1 MANQSNTHQHTMKTP
16 LQLYV
21 TPDLASAIKRGATKA
36 GTTMSEFIRQAVKE
50 KLNNGKKGGAR

>member
-1 MANQSNTHQHTMKTP
+1 MHAMKTP

-50 KLNNGKKGGAR
+50 KIASSKAKTKN

>member
-1 MANQSNTHQHTMKTP
+1 MHTMKTP

-50 KLNNGKKGGAR
+50 KLNSSKKGGAR